1 MTIEE
6 IKKTILVVEDDSE
19 TAELFSEMLKLS
31 GYQVSVCLNGEQ
43 AIKNMD
49 HLQPDVIVLD
59 MMMPVS
65 TGMDVL
71 NHVRS
76 TSVFSQVPVVVVS
89 SKGMPGDIETAVK
102 AGANQYLMK
111 PCHCEKPDVK
121 TAQILDRRAMA
132 HIPPPRT
139 THSVEL

>member
-6 IKKTILVVEDDSE
+6 MKKTILVVEDDSE

-31 GYQVSVCLNGEQ
+31 GYQVRVCFNGEQ
-43 AIKNMD
+43 AIKNMG
-49 HLQPDVIVLD
+49 HVQPDAIVLD

-76 TSVFSQVPVVVVS
+76 TPVFSEVPVVVVS
-89 SKGMPGDIETAVK
+89 SKAMPGDIENAVK

-111 PCHCEKPDVK
+111 PVSY
-121 TAQILDRRAMA
+121 LDLKGA
-132 HIPPPRT
+132 
-139 THSVEL
+139 VENVLSDG